1 VIKSN
6 KTGEGRQ
13 LCVSDEDEEV
23 IEGRVGEKVNGLHGV
38 SRRMKYAL
46 IHEKTN
52 TKHVSEGNFF
62 GMGFRSKEPTEK
74 DDRV

>member
-1 VIKSN
+1 M
-6 KTGEGRQ
+6 KTVQVE
-13 LCVSDEDEEV
+13 EDEE
-23 IEGRVGEKVNGLHGV
+23 IEGRVGVIVNGLHGV

-52 TKHVSEGNFF
+52 TKYISEGNFF
-62 GMGFRSKEPTEK
+62 RMGFRSKEPTEK